1 MPTETNENYSVEVA
15 KEKQKTIRWA
25 ILIGAFFILGGAAIF
40 LGKNLKINVKEGQLE
55 VSKPIVEQVNQPTKN
70 DTLTTIDFTTGTL
83 KKEDVEKI
91 KKLPNINPNG
101 FSGKN
106 YINLEYGYLFTC
118 ENPGEWNLTYTPAN
132 YNTGEPINFINAG
145 NGIEFKMV
153 VSENDENISL
163 KELVKLLVMGST
175 TVNEE
180 APQVTYD
187 DAGKIAFFKTY
198 VKKFDKNALIK
209 VIVTE
214 KRGYIAAVY
223 FPKGMDENVKVKE
236 LEKMVASVTLL

>member
-55 VSKPIVEQVNQPTKN
+55 VSKPIVEQVNQPTKT
-70 DTLTTIDFTTGTL
+70 DTLTSIDFTTGTF

-91 KKLPNINPNG
+91 KKLPDISPNR
-101 FSGKN
+101 FTGKN
-106 YINLEYGYLFTC
+106 YINLDYSYLFSC
-118 ENPGEWNLTYTPAN
+118 ENPDTWNITYSPSN
-132 YNTGEPINFINAG
+132 YNTGEPMNLIDAG
-145 NGIEFKMV
+145 NGIEFKMI
-153 VSENDENISL
+153 VSENDEKISL
-163 KELVKLLVMGST
+163 KELVKILVLGST

-187 DAGKIAFFKTY
+187 DAGKTAFFRTY
-198 VKKFDKNALIK
+198 VKKFNKEALIK
-209 VIVTE
+209 IIVTE
-214 KRGYIAAVY
+214 KRGYIAGVY
-223 FPKGMDENVKVKE
+223 FPKEMAENERVKE